1 MNLCCPTSWREL
13 TQEQL
18 RYVFFLLAT
27 FADPVVVKTY
37 CFIRFAGI
45 YLIGKNRWGWKCSKD
60 GRVFYLQ
67 PWQIHSFLGQLEFV
81 DSLETMDNRLEV
93 VQGLKAVN
101 ALLQEDAET
110 GRIVSFHEYLCMEQR
125 YQRFLMNR
133 DDDQINILA
142 SFLYRRADGS
152 RPAELTL
159 TAAER
164 VGVLAW
170 FGHIKYVMS
179 YAFPNLFRKSKGDDD
194 ISDLS
199 VIESINV
206 QLRALTDGD
215 VTKEAAV
222 KAVDCWRALTELDAK
237 AKQAEEFRRKYHNT

>member
-1 MNLCCPTSWREL
+1 MELSCPTSWREL

-18 RYVFFLLAT
+18 RYVLFLLAT

-37 CFIRFAGI
+37 MFIRFAGI
-45 YLIGKNRWGWKCSKD
+45 YLIEKNRWGWKCSKG
-60 GRVFYLQ
+60 GRVFYLK
-67 PWQIHSFLGQLEFV
+67 PWQIHSFIGQLQFV

-110 GRIVSFHEYLCMEQR
+110 
-125 YQRFLMNR
+125 
-133 DDDQINILA
+133 
-142 SFLYRRADGS
+142 
-152 RPAELTL
+152 ELTL

-170 FGHIKYVMS
+170 FGHVKYVMS
-179 YAFPNLFRKSKGDDD
+179 YAFPHLFRKSKGDDD
-194 ISDLS
+194 TSDLS
-199 VIESINV
+199 VIESINI

-222 KAVDCWRALTELDAK
+222 KAIDCWRALTELDAK
-237 AKQAEEFRRKYHNT
+237 AKQAEEFRRKYTNT

>member
-1 MNLCCPTSWREL
+1 MDLCCPTSWREL

-93 VQGLKAVN
+93 VQDLKAVN
-101 ALLQEDAET
+101 ALLQEDADT

-133 DDDQINILA
+133 DEDQIDILA

-199 VIESINV
+199 VIENINI

-237 AKQAEEFRRKYHNT
+237 AKQAEEFRRKYPNT

>member
-1 MNLCCPTSWREL
+1 M
-13 TQEQL
+13 
-18 RYVFFLLAT
+18 
-27 FADPVVVKTY
+27 
-37 CFIRFAGI
+37 FIRFAGI
-45 YLIGKNRWGWKCSKD
+45 YLIEKNRWGWKCSKG

-101 ALLQEDAET
+101 ALLQEDADT
-110 GRIVSFHEYLCMEQR
+110 GRIISFHEYLCMEQR
-125 YQRFLMNR
+125 YQRYLTSR
-133 DDDQINILA
+133 DEDRIDILA
-142 SFLYRRADGS
+142 SFLYRKADGS
-152 RPAELTL
+152 RPADTTL

-170 FGHIKYVMS
+170 FGHVKYVMS
-179 YAFPNLFRKSKGDDD
+179 YAFPHLFGKSKGDDD
-194 ISDLS
+194 TSDLS

-206 QLRALTDGD
+206 QLRAATDGD

-237 AKQAEEFRRKYHNT
+237 AKQAEEFRRKYPNT

>member
-1 MNLCCPTSWREL
+1 MDLCCPTSWCEL

-93 VQGLKAVN
+93 VQDLKAVN
-101 ALLQEDAET
+101 ALLQEDADT

-133 DDDQINILA
+133 DEDQIDILA

-199 VIESINV
+199 VIESINI

-237 AKQAEEFRRKYHNT
+237 AKQAEEFRRKYPNT

>member
-1 MNLCCPTSWREL
+1 
-13 TQEQL
+13 
-18 RYVFFLLAT
+18 
-27 FADPVVVKTY
+27 
-37 CFIRFAGI
+37 
-45 YLIGKNRWGWKCSKD
+45 
-60 GRVFYLQ
+60 VFYLK
-67 PWQIHSFLGQLEFV
+67 PWQIHSFIGQLQFV
-81 DSLETMDNRLEV
+81 ASLETMDNRLEV

-133 DDDQINILA
+133 DEDQIDILA

-170 FGHIKYVMS
+170 FGHVKYVMS
-179 YAFPNLFRKSKGDDD
+179 YAFPHLFRKSKGDDD
-194 ISDLS
+194 TSDLS

-237 AKQAEEFRRKYHNT
+237 AKQAEEFRRKYPNT

>member
-1 MNLCCPTSWREL
+1 M
-13 TQEQL
+13 
-18 RYVFFLLAT
+18 
-27 FADPVVVKTY
+27 VVKTY
-37 CFIRFAGI
+37 MFIRFAGI
-45 YLIGKNRWGWKCSKD
+45 YLIGKNRWGWKCSKG
-60 GRVFYLQ
+60 GRVFYLK
-67 PWQIHSFLGQLEFV
+67 PWQIHSFIGQLQFV

-125 YQRFLMNR
+125 YQRYLTTR
-133 DDDQINILA
+133 YEDQIDILA

-170 FGHIKYVMS
+170 FGHVKYVMS
-179 YAFPNLFRKSKGDDD
+179 YAFPHLFRKSKGDDD
-194 ISDLS
+194 TSDLS

-222 KAVDCWRALTELDAK
+222 KAIDCWRALTELDAK
-237 AKQAEEFRRKYHNT
+237 AKQAEEFRRKYPNT

>member
-1 MNLCCPTSWREL
+1 
-13 TQEQL
+13 
-18 RYVFFLLAT
+18 
-27 FADPVVVKTY
+27 
-37 CFIRFAGI
+37 
-45 YLIGKNRWGWKCSKD
+45 
-60 GRVFYLQ
+60 
-67 PWQIHSFLGQLEFV
+67 
-81 DSLETMDNRLEV
+81 MDNRLEV

-125 YQRFLMNR
+125 YQRYLTSR
-133 DDDQINILA
+133 DEDQIDILA
-142 SFLYRRADGS
+142 SFLYRRPDGS
-152 RPAELTL
+152 RPAEWTL

-170 FGHIKYVMS
+170 FGHVKYVMS
-179 YAFPNLFRKSKGDDD
+179 YAFPHLFRKSKGDDD
-194 ISDLS
+194 TSDLS

-237 AKQAEEFRRKYHNT
+237 AKQAEEFRRKYPNT

>member
-1 MNLCCPTSWREL
+1 MDLCCPTSWREL

-18 RYVFFLLAT
+18 RYVLFLLAT

-110 GRIVSFHEYLCMEQR
+110 GRIVGFHEYLCMEQR
-125 YQRFLMNR
+125 YQRYLTSR
-133 DDDQINILA
+133 DEDQIDILA
-142 SFLYRRADGS
+142 SFLYRRPDGS
-152 RPAELTL
+152 RPADLTL

-170 FGHIKYVMS
+170 FGHVKYVMS
-179 YAFPNLFRKSKGDDD
+179 YAFPHLFRKSKGDDD

-237 AKQAEEFRRKYHNT
+237 AKQAEELRRKYPNT